1 MTAVSR
7 KALTAALK
15 TVAPALPKATGLP
28 ALHGVHI
35 DTGTGAVTCNN
46 LDLAITTTVPILDRD
61 TDTGA
66 VLLPAKVLTRIVG
79 SMSGETVHLSDP
91 DERGDVTVKCGRTKA
106 TLPTIPTGDWF
117 APGDIRGATFTLT
130 PVDVDRI
137 RRVLHAASVDKTRP
151 GLCGIHLTGN
161 LAQATDSFRLAQV
174 ELDADGLPGVI
185 VPTEALRAALG
196 DAESQLVMVTD
207 GRRAAL
213 SNGDTTWTTTLI
225 DYPGG
230 SYPAFDQVTREAS
243 DINVTVNVADLLDAL
258 HRLAALGPI
267 DIDPLSTPRLTSD
280 GDTLTITRRMR
291 DVGAITD
298 QVDCASDKLTDQVA
312 LNLAYLVD
320 LLEQVDADDV
330 TLGFVDPL
338 KPVLVAEDRF
348 VGLLMPVRV
357 G

>member
-15 TVAPALPKATGLP
+15 TTAPALPKATGLP

-61 TDTGA
+61 TDPGA

-117 APGDIRGATFTLT
+117 APGDIKGATFTLT
-130 PVDVDRI
+130 PGDVDRI
-137 RRVLHAASVDKTRP
+137 RRVVHAASVDKARP

-207 GRRAAL
+207 GRRVAL
-213 SNGDTTWTTTLI
+213 SNGDTTWTTTLH
-225 DYPGG
+225 DCDGGYP
-230 SYPAFDQVTREAS
+230 SFDRLLRDSS
-243 DINVTVNVADLLDAL
+243 DINITVDVDELLESL
-258 HRLAALGPI
+258 KRLGSLGGMDVP
-267 DIDPLSTPRLTSD
+267 SAPRLTCD
-280 GDTLTITRRMR
+280 GNTLTITRRMR

-298 QVDCASDKLTDQVA
+298 TIDCTGDQLTDPICLDGDKLT
-312 LNLAYLVD
+312 D
-320 LLEQVDADDV
+320 LLEQVRGDEV
-330 TLGFVDPL
+330 TLGIVDPL
-338 KPVLVAEDRF
+338 KPVVVAEDRF

-357 G
+357 S

>member
-130 PVDVDRI
+130 AGDADRI
-137 RRVLHAASVDKTRP
+137 RRVLHAASVDKTGAR
-151 GLCGIHLTGN
+151 LCGIHLTGN
-161 LAQATDSFRLAQV
+161 LAQATDSYRLAQV
-174 ELDADGLPGVI
+174 ELDGTDQLPGVI

-225 DYPGG
+225 DCDGGYP
-230 SYPAFDQVTREAS
+230 SFDRLLRNDS
-243 DINVTVNVADLLDAL
+243 DINITVDVDELLEAL
-258 HRLAALGPI
+258 KRLGSLGGMDVP
-267 DIDPLSTPRLTSD
+267 SAPRLTSD
-280 GDTLTITRRMR
+280 GDTLTITRRMQ

-298 QVDCASDKLTDQVA
+298 QVDCTGDKLADPIC
-312 LNLAYLVD
+312 LDGDKLID
-320 LLEQVDADDV
+320 LLEQVRGDEV
-330 TLGFVDPL
+330 TLGIVDPL

-348 VGLLMPVRV
+348 VGLLMPVRA

>member
-15 TVAPALPKATGLP
+15 TTAPALPKATGSP

-117 APGDIRGATFTLT
+117 APGDIKGATFTFT
-130 PVDVDRI
+130 AGDADRI
-137 RRVLHAASVDKTRP
+137 RRVLHAASIDKARP

-174 ELDADGLPGVI
+174 ELDADGLPGVV

-213 SNGDTTWTTTLI
+213 SSGDTTWTTTLI
-225 DYPGG
+225 DHPGG
-230 SYPAFDQVTREAS
+230 SYPAFDRLLRDSS
-243 DINVTVNVADLLDAL
+243 DINITVDVDELLEAL
-258 HRLAALGPI
+258 KRLGSLGGMDGP
-267 DIDPLSTPRLTSD
+267 SAPRFTSD
-280 GDTLTITRRMR
+280 GDTLTITRRMQ

-298 QVDCASDKLTDQVA
+298 QVDCTGDKLADPICLDGDKLT
-312 LNLAYLVD
+312 D
-320 LLEQVDADDV
+320 LLEQVRGDEV
-330 TLGFVDPL
+330 TLGIVDPL